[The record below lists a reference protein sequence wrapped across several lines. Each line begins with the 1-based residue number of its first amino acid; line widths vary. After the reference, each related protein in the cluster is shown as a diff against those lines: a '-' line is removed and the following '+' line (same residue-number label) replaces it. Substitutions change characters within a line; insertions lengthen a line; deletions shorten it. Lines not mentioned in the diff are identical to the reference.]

1 MIGKLMQRNLNK
13 LIENRV
19 KFIVQEKYL
28 EDKMGL
34 DASIF
39 NKVIV
44 KEYVRQVKDNCYY
57 DGVLLLLTIE
67 IMLSKKKKNNSEYID
82 GNPNIINLTKTI
94 VNTLKGIAFE
104 KENQIVEILVN
115 KIHGNENKITV
126 ELERI

>member
-1 MIGKLMQRNLNK
+1 MQPNLNK

-39 NKVIV
+39 NRVIV

-82 GNPNIINLTKTI
+82 GHPNIINLTKTI

>member
-1 MIGKLMQRNLNK
+1 MQRNLNK

-19 KFIVQEKYL
+19 KFIIQEKYL
-28 EDKMGL
+28 EEKIGL

-104 KENQIVEILVN
+104 KENQIVEMLVN

>member
-1 MIGKLMQRNLNK
+1 MQPNLNK

-28 EDKMGL
+28 EDKIGL

-39 NKVIV
+39 KRVIV

>member
-1 MIGKLMQRNLNK
+1 MQRNLNK

-19 KFIVQEKYL
+19 KFIIQEKYL
-28 EDKMGL
+28 EEKIAL

-67 IMLSKKKKNNSEYID
+67 IMLSKKKKNNLEYID

-104 KENQIVEILVN
+104 KENQIVEMLVN

>member
-1 MIGKLMQRNLNK
+1 MTGNLMQRNLNK

-39 NKVIV
+39 NRVIV

>member
-1 MIGKLMQRNLNK
+1 MRLNLNK
-13 LIENRV
+13 LVEDRV
-19 KFIVQEKYL
+19 KFVIEETYL
-28 EDKMGL
+28 EEKMGL

-44 KEYVRQVKDNCYY
+44 KEYVKQVKDNCYY
-57 DGVLLLLTIE
+57 DGVLLSLTIE

-115 KIHGNENKITV
+115 KIHGNKNKITV

>member
-1 MIGKLMQRNLNK
+1 MQQNLNK
-13 LIENRV
+13 LVEDRV
-19 KFIVQEKYL
+19 KFIIEETYL
-28 EDKMGL
+28 EEKMGL

-104 KENQIVEILVN
+104 KENQIVEMLVN
-115 KIHGNENKITV
+115 KIHGDKNKITV
-126 ELERI
+126 ELERV

>member
-1 MIGKLMQRNLNK
+1 MQRNLNK

-19 KFIVQEKYL
+19 KFIIQEKYL
-28 EDKMGL
+28 EEKMGL

-57 DGVLLLLTIE
+57 DGVLLLFTIE

-82 GNPNIINLTKTI
+82 GNPNIINLTKII

-115 KIHGNENKITV
+115 KIHGNENKITI
-126 ELERI
+126 EIERI

>member
-1 MIGKLMQRNLNK
+1 MQRNLNK

>member
-1 MIGKLMQRNLNK
+1 MRRNLNK

-19 KFIVQEKYL
+19 KFIIQEKYL
-28 EDKMGL
+28 EEKMGL

-57 DGVLLLLTIE
+57 DGVLLLFTIE

-82 GNPNIINLTKTI
+82 GNPNIINLTKII

-115 KIHGNENKITV
+115 KIHGNENKITI
-126 ELERI
+126 EIERI

>member
-1 MIGKLMQRNLNK
+1 MQRNLNK

-39 NKVIV
+39 NRVIV

-94 VNTLKGIAFE
+94 VSTLKGIAFE